1 MSEVVDSTRAGKRAM
16 LRRMGVDVWLTRTG
30 VREPSA
36 RPAAAK
42 TSGLAA
48 DNQTARKN
56 AASKNAASKKAASR
70 MSPSPDV
77 TSTAEPAV
85 APFSVACLSKG
96 QVLMLVELGRSKAAS
111 RFALDVLAAS
121 SGQFGG
127 EAVQLAFDWPQPGVD
142 NNAGSARKALGAFV
156 AKQLGDRAPA
166 LVLVGREVANRLEQ
180 VPDGSILLAPLAEL
194 MVDGDKKRAL
204 WAELEGRQ

>member
-56 AASKNAASKKAASR
+56 AASKKAASR

-96 QVLMLVELGRSKAAS
+96 QVLMLIELGRSKAAS

-127 EAVQLAFDWPQPGVD
+127 EAVQLDFDWPQPGVD

-156 AKQLGDRAPA
+156 AKQVGDRAPA